1 MLHFSM
7 SMLVTDAVVLHAF
20 DYSETSRIYRLLTR
34 EAGVQSALA
43 RGARRPRSRFGAAAG
58 LFVEGEAT
66 LSMRPGRE
74 LQTLTAFDVTRARP
88 ALASTLERFTAAA
101 MIAELALQFARD
113 DSQPAIF
120 DTVCR
125 VLDGIAQSEGE
136 PGRARE
142 QALGGAWR
150 LITQFGFMPTI
161 DVCALCHAE
170 LPRDERA
177 AFSHPAGGV
186 LCGVCSVVR
195 RGTRALP
202 PSARDGLRVWLSD
215 DEWVIEAVDAIS
227 DADLRAHQRLL
238 REFLTEHLS
247 DGRVLR
253 AYQVWERA
261 EWLVVRAGGE
271 EKGDKRERPEGE
283 RAEAVA
289 PVEVGPA

>member
-1 MLHFSM
+1 
-7 SMLVTDAVVLHAF
+7 MLVTDAVVLHAF
-20 DYSETSRIYRLLTR
+20 DYLETSRIYRLLTR

-66 LSMRPGRE
+66 LSVRPARE

-113 DSQPAIF
+113 DAQPAIF

-125 VLDGIAQSEGE
+125 VLDGIAQSAGE

-150 LITQFGFMPTI
+150 LIAQFGFMPTI
-161 DVCALCHAE
+161 DVCALCHAD
-170 LPRDERA
+170 LPREERA

-186 LCGVCSVVR
+186 LCPVCSVVR

-202 PSARDGLRVWLSD
+202 PSARDGLRAWLSD
-215 DEWVIEAVDAIS
+215 DDWAIEASHAMADT
-227 DADLRAHQRLL
+227 DLRAHQRLL

-261 EWLVVRAGGE
+261 EWLVVAGE
-271 EKGDKRERPEGE
+271 EKGERRDRSVGAGDEGS
-283 RAEAVA
+283 VA
-289 PVEVGPA
+289 AGPT